1 MFPGLLNKL
10 KNNLSAR
17 ISSDMSFLPLGAERH
32 VPVTKLEALFECMPL
47 ILCWTVLKQLQGDFH
62 VINSNLKIVKMF
74 IKN

>member
-1 MFPGLLNKL
+1 
-10 KNNLSAR
+10 
-17 ISSDMSFLPLGAERH
+17 MSFLPLGAEKH

-62 VINSNLKIVKMF
+62 VINSNLKVVKMF